1 MALVR
6 WNPARDPM
14 RMREEMDRMFNQ
26 FLRWGDG
33 EEATWG
39 QGMWAPP
46 VEIYETDDAFM
57 LKADLPGFSK
67 WEP

>member
-6 WNPARDPM
+6 WNRARDPM

-26 FLRWGDG
+26 FLRWGDR
-33 EEATWG
+33 EEAAWG

-57 LKADLPGFSK
+57 LKAELPGFSK